1 MGGPVVR
8 HDYDGTEQLA
18 TYRRR
23 MADYQDTPPAAHPRE
38 ARDRA
43 SNPPPTRGRTFG
55 TVAQAYAAYRPSYPD
70 AALDWALAP
79 VSSPASARR
88 GELVL
93 LDLAAGTGKLTA
105 SLVRRSTRVT
115 AVEPDPEM
123 LAVLRA
129 ELPSVDA
136 LPGTAEDIP
145 LPDASVD
152 AVLVGQAFHWF
163 NPEPAAEEIARVL
176 RPGGVLAA
184 LWNADDTS
192 VEWVAGYHRAA
203 SEEREVPGVPSGGA
217 RDDLPATPDFEPS
230 EKAEFGHSQRLTV
243 DGLIDVLGTHSW
255 ALISTPEERAE
266 AYARIRTYLATRP
279 EVGTASDGTF
289 ELPLRTAVFRAVRRE
304 RR

>member
-1 MGGPVVR
+1 
-8 HDYDGTEQLA
+8 
-18 TYRRR
+18 
-23 MADYQDTPPAAHPRE
+23 MADYQDTPPATHPRE
-38 ARDRA
+38 AQDRA

-55 TVAQAYAAYRPSYPD
+55 TVAQAYAAHRPSYPD
-70 AALDWALAP
+70 TALDWALAP
-79 VSSPASARR
+79 VSSPDSPTSARR
-88 GELVL
+88 GALEL

-163 NPEPAAEEIARVL
+163 NPEPAVEEIARVL

-184 LWNADDTS
+184 LWNADDDR

-203 SEEREVPGVPSGGA
+203 SEEDFTPAVRATGPRS
-217 RDDLPATPDFEPS
+217 DLPEMPEFEPP
-230 EKAEFGHSQRLTV
+230 ERAEFSHSRRLTEN
-243 DGLIDVLGTHSW
+243 GLIDVLGTHSW
-255 ALISTPEERAE
+255 ALVSTPEKRAE
-266 AYARIRTYLATRP
+266 VYARIRAYLATRP
-279 EVGTASDGTF
+279 ELGTAPDGTF
-289 ELPLRTAVFRAVRRE
+289 ELPLCTEVLRAVRRE

>member
-1 MGGPVVR
+1 
-8 HDYDGTEQLA
+8 
-18 TYRRR
+18 
-23 MADYQDTPPAAHPRE
+23 MADDQDTPPAAHPRE
-38 ARDRA
+38 ARGSA

-55 TVAQAYAAYRPSYPD
+55 TVAQAYAAHRPSYPD
-70 AALDWALAP
+70 TALDWALAP
-79 VSSPASARR
+79 VSSPDSPASAR
-88 GELVL
+88 GGGLEL

-105 SLVRRSTRVT
+105 SLTGRSPRVT

-129 ELPSVDA
+129 ELPSVNA

-163 NPEPAAEEIARVL
+163 HPERAAAEIARVL

-184 LWNADDTS
+184 LWNADDDS
-192 VEWVAGYHRAA
+192 VEWVAGYHRVA
-203 SEEREVPGVPSGGA
+203 SANRPVPGVPNSGA
-217 RDDLPATPDFEPS
+217 RDDLPATAEFEPS
-230 EKAEFGHSQRLTV
+230 ERAEFGHSQWLTV
-243 DGLIDVLGTHSW
+243 DGLIDLLGTHSW
-255 ALISTPEERAE
+255 ALISTPEERAGV
-266 AYARIRTYLATRP
+266 YDRIRTYLATRP
-279 EVGTASDGTF
+279 EVGTAPDGTF